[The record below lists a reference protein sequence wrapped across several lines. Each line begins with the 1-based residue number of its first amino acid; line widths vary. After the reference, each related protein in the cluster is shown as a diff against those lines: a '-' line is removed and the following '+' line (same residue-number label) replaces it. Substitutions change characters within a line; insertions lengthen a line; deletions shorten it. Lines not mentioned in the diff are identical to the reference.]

1 MVVNG
6 SCSGLDRC
14 AGPVKV
20 KKNRQFIRK
29 FWLFYKVQDV
39 GCTYF
44 ILECLKI
51 LKSQDHVSPAGKP
64 ISAN

>member
-20 KKNRQFIRK
+20 KKKNGNLSEI
-29 FWLFYKVQDV
+29 WLFYKVQDV

>member
-1 MVVNG
+1 MVV
-6 SCSGLDRC
+6 SGLERC
-14 AGPVKV
+14 AGPVEV
-20 KKNRQFIRK
+20 KKKWQFIRK